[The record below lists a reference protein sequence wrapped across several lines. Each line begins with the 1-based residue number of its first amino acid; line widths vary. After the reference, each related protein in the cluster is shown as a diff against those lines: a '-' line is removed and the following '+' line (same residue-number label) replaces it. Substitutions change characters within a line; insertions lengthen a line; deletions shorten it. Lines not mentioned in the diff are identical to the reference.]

1 MTNEAVKKKN
11 SFKPKSVLSKPVI
24 TTRMLVSIALCSA
37 IAYVLMLIEIAIPI
51 VPSFVKFDFSDL
63 PALIC
68 AFTFGP
74 LAGVFV
80 ELIKNL
86 LHLLT
91 THTMGVGELSNFI
104 LGYCLVIP
112 AGIIYKK
119 NRTRKGA
126 LIGMLVGTL
135 CFAAMGFFSN
145 YFIVFPFYINAM
157 GFPMDAIIEMGT
169 KISPIL
175 DSELK
180 LIALCITPYNIF
192 KGVIISILTFLLYKR
207 LKPILKGKA

>member
-91 THTMGVGELSNFI
+91 THTMGVG
-104 LGYCLVIP
+104 
-112 AGIIYKK
+112 
-119 NRTRKGA
+119 
-126 LIGMLVGTL
+126 
-135 CFAAMGFFSN
+135 
-145 YFIVFPFYINAM
+145 
-157 GFPMDAIIEMGT
+157 
-169 KISPIL
+169 
-175 DSELK
+175 
-180 LIALCITPYNIF
+180 
-192 KGVIISILTFLLYKR
+192 
-207 LKPILKGKA
+207 

>member
-74 LAGVFV
+74 LAGVF
-80 ELIKNL
+80 
-86 LHLLT
+86 
-91 THTMGVGELSNFI
+91 SAFI
-104 LGYCLVIP
+104 
-112 AGIIYKK
+112 
-119 NRTRKGA
+119 N
-126 LIGMLVGTL
+126 
-135 CFAAMGFFSN
+135 N
-145 YFIVFPFYINAM
+145 
-157 GFPMDAIIEMGT
+157 
-169 KISPIL
+169 
-175 DSELK
+175 
-180 LIALCITPYNIF
+180 PYNGCWRIIKFYSRLLSSYTCRHYLQKKQNPKRSFNRHACRNDLFCGNGIF
-192 KGVIISILTFLLYKR
+192 L
-207 LKPILKGKA
+207 

>member
-91 THTMGVGELSNFI
+91 THTMGVGELSI
-104 LGYCLVIP
+104 LGCCLVIP